1 MSLLPAIRLVQ
12 SLSGP
17 EKRFFKL
24 NTRQQSGARDYQKL
38 FDIICNSGP
47 QTEEVSTQFRS
58 AFPKSNIDNTARYLM
73 RVLTDCLIQS
83 RVQKDGFFQLFQGI
97 MRVKVLQ
104 ERALP
109 EEGYKELKRIRENA
123 SQYQQHFI
131 EYLTYRYE
139 LDHLSGI
146 GFSGVSDS
154 QLVQTQM
161 KAKELLKNVNHVQ
174 DHHSLFE
181 LMKYRL
187 LHAGQILSDEHRKK
201 LNDLMLS
208 EMILMTGKMKNNFA
222 AQKLHLLFQSYFL
235 TNIGD
240 FSSALKT
247 YRELNKLFEDN
258 LSLLDHPPLDYLSAL
273 DGIITS
279 LCMLKNYDEIDY
291 YAAKL
296 EHLAQQPWP
305 EYFRYQLR
313 KSMLSAKLAI
323 HTANGEYGSARHLID
338 QSGKDLI
345 AAYGMVNEEK
355 QWELYF
361 YAALSHFGCGDL
373 KKAHRWLGE
382 LMQLHKPQNTLL
394 ICKAA
399 RLLNLIIHFEQGD
412 TEYIN
417 YEIRS
422 YTRFFHRPQEPRL
435 QTEVLLLKLLQAL
448 PASGKRFTLPAAMQ
462 KQMGKLDQ
470 LQQDKYEQQL
480 LRYFDF
486 ADWMMRVCQTDA
498 KSGNHRLRPR
508 K

>member
-12 SLSGP
+12 SLSGS

-24 NTRQQSGARDYQKL
+24 NTRQQSRERDYQEL
-38 FDIICNSGP
+38 FDIICSSSP
-47 QTEEVSTQFRS
+47 QAEEIAARFKT
-58 AFPKSNIDNTARYLM
+58 AFPKSNIDNTARYLV
-73 RVLTDCLIQS
+73 RVLTDCLIQQ

-109 EEGYKELKRIRENA
+109 EEGYRELKRIRENA
-123 SQYQQHFI
+123 SRHQQHFI

-139 LDHLSGI
+139 LDHLSGT
-146 GFSGVSDS
+146 GFTEVSDS

-161 KAKELLKNVNHVQ
+161 KAREVLRSVNHVQ

-181 LMKYRL
+181 MMKYRL
-187 LHAGQILSDEHRKK
+187 LHAGQILSDEDRKK

-208 EMILMTGKMKNNFA
+208 EMILMTGKMKNIFA
-222 AQKLHLLFQSYFL
+222 TQKLHLLFQSYFL

-247 YRELNKLFEDN
+247 YRDLNKLFEDN
-258 LSLLDHPPLDYLSAL
+258 LHLLDHPPLDYLSAL

-279 LCMLKNYDEIDY
+279 LGMLKNFEEIQY
-291 YAAKL
+291 YTSKL
-296 EHLAQQPWP
+296 QQLDQPAYP

-313 KSMLSAKLAI
+313 KTILAAQLSI
-323 HTANGEYGSARHLID
+323 HTATGQYEKARLLLND
-338 QSGKDLI
+338 TGKDLV
-345 AAYGMVNEEK
+345 AGYGMVNEEK

-361 YAALSHFGCGDL
+361 YAALSHFGWGDL
-373 KKAHRWLGE
+373 KKAHKWLGE
-382 LMQLHKPQNTLL
+382 VIQLYKSQPNLL

-399 RLLNLIIHFEQGD
+399 RLLNIIIHYEIGD
-412 TEYIN
+412 ADYIS

-422 YTRFFHRPQEPRL
+422 YTRFFHRPQSPRL
-435 QTEVLLLKLLQAL
+435 QTEIVLLKLLQL
-448 PASGKRFTLPAAMQ
+448 SPTPAMKLRPTATL
-462 KQMGKLDQ
+462 KKLLEKIDQ
-470 LQQDKYEQQL
+470 LKNDKYEQQL

-486 ADWMMRVCQTDA
+486 AEWM
-498 KSGNHRLRPR
+498 KKH
-508 K
+508 

>member
-24 NTRQQSGARDYQKL
+24 NTRQQSGPRDYQEL
-38 FDIICNSGP
+38 FDIICNDGP
-47 QTEEVSTQFRS
+47 QTENIVQSFKT
-58 AFPKSNIDNTARYLM
+58 AFPKSNIDNTARYLL
-73 RVLTDCLIQS
+73 RILTDCLIQS

-123 SQYQQHFI
+123 SRHQQYFI

-139 LDHLSGI
+139 LDHLSGS
-146 GFSGVSDS
+146 GFSGVSDN

-161 KAKELLKNVNHVQ
+161 KAKELLKHVNHVQ

-235 TNIGD
+235 TNVGD
-240 FSSALKT
+240 FPSALKT

-279 LCMLKNYDEIDY
+279 LCMLKNYDEIEY
-291 YAAKL
+291 YSTRL
-296 EHLAQQPWP
+296 EQLYQQPYP
-305 EYFRYQLR
+305 EYFKYQLR
-313 KSMLSAKLAI
+313 KSMLTARLATL
-323 HTANGEYGSARHLID
+323 TASGQYEVARQLLQD
-338 QSGKDLI
+338 TGKDLI
-345 AAYGMVNEEK
+345 SGYAMVNEEK
-355 QWELYF
+355 QWELHF
-361 YAALSHFGCGDL
+361 YAALAHFGCGDL
-373 KKAHRWLGE
+373 KKAHKWLGE
-382 LMQLHKPQNTLL
+382 VMQLHKPQPTLL

-412 TEYIN
+412 TEYID

-422 YTRFFHRPQEPRL
+422 YSRFFHRPQSPRL
-435 QTEVLLLKLLQAL
+435 QTELLLLKLL
-448 PASGKRFTLPAAMQ
+448 PSMPVRGKRFVLPAALK
-462 KQMGKLDQ
+462 KQLMKIEQ
-470 LQQDKYEQQL
+470 LQNDKYEQQL

-486 ADWMMRVCQTDA
+486 AGWMKQSIQPDNKR
-498 KSGNHRLRPR
+498 
-508 K
+508 

>member
-24 NTRQQSGARDYQKL
+24 NTRQQSGTHDYQEL
-38 FDIICNSGP
+38 FDIIC
-47 QTEEVSTQFRS
+47 TESPLPEEIS
-58 AFPKSNIDNTARYLM
+58 ARFKSLYPKTNIDNTARYLCQ
-73 RVLTDCLIQS
+73 VLTDCLIQS

-123 SQYQQHFI
+123 GLHQQHLI

-139 LDHLSGI
+139 LDYLSGN

-161 KAKELLKNVNHVQ
+161 KAREVLKNVTHVQ

-187 LHAGQILSDEHRKK
+187 LHAGQILTDADRKR

-208 EMILMTGKMKNNFA
+208 EMILVSGKMKNNFA

-240 FSSALKT
+240 FPSALKT

-258 LSLLDHPPLDYLSAL
+258 LALLDHPPLDYLSAL

-279 LCMLKNYDEIDY
+279 LCMLKNYEEIHY
-291 YAAKL
+291 YIAKL
-296 EHLAQQPWP
+296 QQLSQQSYP
-305 EYFRYQLR
+305 EYFRYALR
-313 KSMLSAKLAI
+313 KSILAAHLAI
-323 HTANGEYGSARHLID
+323 HTARGEYNVAKELISESGKELID
-338 QSGKDLI
+338 
-345 AAYGMVNEEK
+345 AYSMVNEEK

-361 YAALSHFGCGDL
+361 YIALTHYGCGDL
-373 KKAHRWLGE
+373 KKAHKWLGI
-382 LMQLHKPQNTLL
+382 LMQLHKPQANLL
-394 ICKAA
+394 ICKAT
-399 RLLNLIIHFEQGD
+399 RLLNMIIHYKTGD
-412 TEYIN
+412 EGYIS

-422 YTRFFHRPQEPRL
+422 YTRFFHKPKAPRL
-435 QTEVLLLKLLQAL
+435 QTELLLLKLLPLL
-448 PASGKRFTLPAAMQ
+448 PASGKRVHLPAAIR
-462 KQMGKLDQ
+462 KQLAGIEK

-486 ADWMMRVCQTDA
+486 AGWMKNTI
-498 KSGNHRLRPR
+498 S
-508 K
+508 

>member
-1 MSLLPAIRLVQ
+1 MSLMPAIRLVQ

-24 NTRQQSGARDYQKL
+24 NTRQQSGTRDYQEL
-38 FDIICNSGP
+38 FDIISSGCP
-47 QTEEVSTQFRS
+47 LPEEISTKFKA
-58 AFPKSNIDNTARYLM
+58 AFPGTNIDNTARYLSQ
-73 RVLTDCLIQS
+73 VLTDCLIQS

-123 SQYQQHFI
+123 TQHQQPLI

-139 LDHLSGI
+139 LDYLSGNS
-146 GFSGVSDS
+146 FSGVSDS

-161 KAKELLKNVNHVQ
+161 KAREVLKSVTNVQ

-187 LHAGQILSDEHRKK
+187 LHAGQILTDVDRKR

-208 EMILMTGKMKNNFA
+208 EMILVSGKMKNNFA

-247 YRELNKLFEDN
+247 YRELNKLFEVN

-279 LCMLKNYDEIDY
+279 LSMLKNYEEIHY
-291 YAAKL
+291 YIDKL
-296 EHLAQQPWP
+296 QLLSQQPYP
-305 EYFRYQLR
+305 EYFKFQLR
-313 KSMLSAKLAI
+313 KSMLVAHLATL
-323 HTANGEYGSARHLID
+323 TASGDYKAARELTEKE
-338 QSGKDLI
+338 GKELI
-345 AAYGMVNEEK
+345 AAYSMVNEEK

-361 YAALSHFGCGDL
+361 YTALAYFGCGDL
-373 KKAHRWLGE
+373 KKAHKWLGE
-382 LMQLHKPQNTLL
+382 LMQLHKPQANLL

-399 RLLNLIIHFEQGD
+399 RLLNMIIHHKTGD
-412 TEYIN
+412 EAYIS

-422 YTRFFHRPQEPRL
+422 YTRFFHKPKSPRL
-435 QTEVLLLKLLQAL
+435 QTELLLLKLLPLLPATSKRLHL
-448 PASGKRFTLPAAMQ
+448 PASLKSSWLIPVNYSKTNTSNNCCATSI
-462 KQMGKLDQ
+462 
-470 LQQDKYEQQL
+470 
-480 LRYFDF
+480 LRI
-486 ADWMMRVCQTDA
+486 
-498 KSGNHRLRPR
+498 G
-508 K
+508 

>member
-1 MSLLPAIRLVQ
+1 MSLMPAIRLVQ

-24 NTRQQSGARDYQKL
+24 NTRQQSGPRDYQDL
-38 FDIICNSGP
+38 FDIICNDGP
-47 QTEEVSTQFRS
+47 HPETIIQSFKS

-73 RVLTDCLIQS
+73 RILTDCLIQS
-83 RVQKDGFFQLFQGI
+83 RVQKDGFFQLFHGI

-123 SQYQQHFI
+123 SLHQQHFI
-131 EYLTYRYE
+131 EYLTYRLE
-139 LDHLSGI
+139 LDHLSGS
-146 GFSGVSDS
+146 GFSGVSDN

-161 KAKELLKNVNHVQ
+161 KARELLKNVNHVQ

-235 TNIGD
+235 TNVGD
-240 FSSALKT
+240 FPSALKT

-279 LCMLKNYDEIDY
+279 LCMLKNYDEIGY
-291 YAAKL
+291 YSTRL
-296 EHLAQQPWP
+296 EHLCEQPYP

-313 KSMLSAKLAI
+313 KSTLAARLAI
-323 HTANGEYGSARHLID
+323 LTAKHQFENARKLL
-338 QSGKDLI
+338 QETGKDLI
-345 AAYGMVNEEK
+345 SGYGMVNEEK

-361 YAALSHFGCGDL
+361 YAALAHFGSGDL
-373 KKAHRWLGE
+373 KKAHKWLLE
-382 LMQLHKPQNTLL
+382 VMQLHKPQPTLL

-412 TEYIN
+412 TEYID

-422 YTRFFHRPQEPRL
+422 YTRFFHRPQSPRL
-435 QTEVLLLKLLQAL
+435 QTELLLLKLLPAL
-448 PASGKRFTLPAAMQ
+448 PAHGKRFAPPAGIK
-462 KQMGKLDQ
+462 KQLSKIEQ
-470 LQQDKYEQQL
+470 LQNDKYEQQL

-486 ADWMMRVCQTDA
+486 TAWMQQRISPAV
-498 KSGNHRLRPR
+498 K
-508 K
+508 

>member
-24 NTRQQSGARDYQKL
+24 NTRQQSGPRDYQEL
-38 FDIICNSGP
+38 FDIICNSEP
-47 QTEEVSTQFRS
+47 YAEKVSIQFKA
-58 AFPKSNIDNTARYLM
+58 AFPNSNIDNTSRYLM

-83 RVQKDGFFQLFQGI
+83 RVQKDGVFQLFQGI

-123 SQYQQHFI
+123 SQHQQHFI
-131 EYLTYRYE
+131 EYLTYRFE
-139 LDHLSGI
+139 LDHLSGN

-161 KAKELLKNVNHVQ
+161 KARELLKNVNHVQ

-240 FSSALKT
+240 FPSALKT

-279 LCMLKNYDEIDY
+279 LCMLKQYDEIDY
-291 YAAKL
+291 YSAKL
-296 EHLAQQPWP
+296 EQLSQQPYP

-313 KSMLSAKLAI
+313 KSTLAASLAI
-323 HTANGEYGSARHLID
+323 LTAKGQYESARQLLN
-338 QSGKDLI
+338 QSGKDLL
-345 AAYGMVNEEK
+345 ASYGMVNEEK

-361 YAALSHFGCGDL
+361 YAALSHFGCGDI
-373 KKAHRWLGE
+373 KKAHKWLGE
-382 LMQLHKPQNTLL
+382 VMQLHKPQPTLL

-399 RLLNLIIHFEQGD
+399 RLLNLIIHFESGD
-412 TEYIN
+412 TEYID

-422 YTRFFHRPQEPRL
+422 YSRFFHRPQAPRL
-435 QTEVLLLKLLQAL
+435 QTEILLLKLLQSVPAHSKRFAL
-448 PASGKRFTLPAAMQ
+448 PASIK
-462 KQMGKLDQ
+462 KQLSKIDQ
-470 LQQDKYEQQL
+470 LQNDKYEQQL

-486 ADWMMRVCQTDA
+486 SEWMKKIIR
-498 KSGNHRLRPR
+498 R
-508 K
+508 

>member
-24 NTRQQSGARDYQKL
+24 NTRQQSGPRDYQEL
-38 FDIICNSGP
+38 FDIICDNGP
-47 QTEEVSTQFRS
+47 QANTITEIFK
-58 AFPKSNIDNTARYLM
+58 ANFPKSNIDNTARYLL
-73 RVLTDCLIQS
+73 RILTDCLIQS

-109 EEGYKELKRIRENA
+109 DEGYKELKRIRENA
-123 SQYQQHFI
+123 SLHQQHFI
-131 EYLTYRYE
+131 EYLTYRFE
-139 LDHLSGI
+139 LDHLSGS
-146 GFSGVSDS
+146 GFANVSDS

-235 TNIGD
+235 TNVGD
-240 FSSALKT
+240 FPSALKT

-258 LSLLDHPPLDYLSAL
+258 LALLDHPPLDYLSAL

-279 LCMLKNYDEIDY
+279 LCMLKDYDEIHY
-291 YAAKL
+291 YSSKL
-296 EHLAQQPWP
+296 DHLSQQPYP
-305 EYFRYQLR
+305 EYFKYQLR
-313 KSMLSAKLAI
+313 KSMLAANLAI
-323 HTANGEYGSARHLID
+323 LTATGKYETARLQLND
-338 QSGKDLI
+338 TGRDLI
-345 AAYGMVNEEK
+345 SAYGMVNEEK

-361 YAALSHFGCGDL
+361 YAALSHFGCGDS
-373 KKAHRWLGE
+373 KKAHKWLGE
-382 LMQLHKPQNTLL
+382 VMKIHKPQPTLL

-399 RLLNLIIHFEQGD
+399 RLLNLIIHYEKGD

-422 YTRFFHRPQEPRL
+422 YSRFFHRPQAPRL
-435 QTEVLLLKLLQAL
+435 QTELLLLKLLPTL
-448 PASGKRFTLPAAMQ
+448 PVPGKRFVLSPSLK
-462 KQMGKLDQ
+462 KQLSKIEQ
-470 LQQDKYEQQL
+470 LQNDKYEQQL

-486 ADWMMRVCQTDA
+486 AGWMQQVLQPGLKTVFNR
-498 KSGNHRLRPR
+498 
-508 K
+508 